1 MFDNMKIATRLFGMA
16 GILAALMVFVGLL
29 GLRSL
34 QNSTDTLRTSI
45 TTATSIT
52 SVVDEG
58 RDSQV
63 ELKKQVQ
70 EWKDLLIRGRSKGD
84 FEKHFAAF
92 SKQEATVQSQLAA
105 LRDSLKVLG
114 MSGGDIDGLI
124 REHAALGDKYRE
136 AIKRYDPSSM
146 GAAQHVDS
154 MVRGIDRPATLAMD
168 GIVDS
173 VQHAGFA
180 RLNTMLTSAQS
191 TYRMVSATFTISLI
205 LAIALALTVAW
216 ATIRSIT
223 RPIDSLVIAAD
234 RVANG
239 DFRWTATRTR
249 GDETGLLQAAMQRMA
264 ETLSR
269 TIGQVRL
276 SANQLADAAVQVS
289 ATAQSVSQGTSE
301 QAASVEE
308 TTASLEQINA
318 SITQNADNSK
328 ATEQIATRSAKDA
341 DESGRAAQETMT
353 AMTTIAAKI
362 SIIEDIAYQT
372 NLLALNAAIEA
383 ARAGDH
389 GRGFA
394 VVATEVRKLAER
406 SQVAANEISG
416 LAARS
421 VSVAERSG
429 ELLAALVPTIS
440 TTAALVQE
448 VASASREQALGVAQI
463 NRAMSQVD
471 SVTQQNA
478 SASEEL
484 ASTAEE
490 LAAQAES
497 LQQIVSAFR
506 ISADQEDQFA
516 SRSALTDAS
525 RLATRAVWPVPAR
538 HAGAQN
544 GRKRRDISTYTPR
557 SNAAVPSANNGD
569 RDFVRF

>member
-1 MFDNMKIATRLFGMA
+1 MFDNMKIGTRLLGMA
-16 GILAALMVFVGLL
+16 GVLAALMALVGMM

-34 QNSTDTLRTSI
+34 QNSTETLRQSLA
-45 TTATSIT
+45 TATSIT
-52 SVVDEG
+52 AIVNEG

-70 EWKDLLIRGRSKGD
+70 EWKDLLIRGHSRAD
-84 FEKHFAAF
+84 FDKHFAAF
-92 SKQEATVQSQLAA
+92 NAQEATVRSQLDG
-105 LRDSLKVLG
+105 LRDSLKAIGITAGNV
-114 MSGGDIDGLI
+114 DALI
-124 REHAALGDKYRE
+124 SDHVALGNKYRD
-136 AIKRYDPSSM
+136 ALKQYDPSSQH
-146 GAAQHVDS
+146 ATQHVDS
-154 MVRGIDRPATLAMD
+154 LVRGIDRPVTLAMD

-173 VQHAGFA
+173 VQHAGVT
-180 RLNTMLTSAQS
+180 RLGDLLQNAEKS
-191 TYRMVSATFTISLI
+191 YRAVRATFAVTLVLS
-205 LAIALALTVAW
+205 IALALGVAW
-216 ATIRSIT
+216 GTIRSIT
-223 RPIDSLVIAAD
+223 RPIDALVLAAD
-234 RVANG
+234 RVADG
-239 DFRWTATRTR
+239 DFRWTSSHVARR
-249 GDETGLLQAAMQRMA
+249 DETGLLQAAMQRMA
-264 ETLSR
+264 DTLST

-318 SITQNADNSK
+318 SITQNAENSR
-328 ATEQIATRSAKDA
+328 ATEQMASRTAKDA

-353 AMTTIAAKI
+353 AMTTIAEKI

-372 NLLALNAAIEA
+372 NMLALNAAIEA

-389 GRGFA
+389 GKGFA

-406 SQVAANEISG
+406 SQTAANEISA
-416 LAARS
+416 LAGRS

-429 ELLAALVPTIS
+429 ELLAELVPTIGK
-440 TTAALVQE
+440 TAALVQE

-471 SVTQQNA
+471 TVTQQNA

-497 LQQIVSAFR
+497 LQQIVAAFR
-506 ISADQEDQFA
+506 IA
-516 SRSALTDAS
+516 SDHGENSGAPKEATLT
-525 RLATRAVWPVPAR
+525 TRGTWPVPSRHYGAR
-538 HAGAQN
+538 N
-544 GRKRRDISTYTPR
+544 PKSRRAVSSYTPHGTPAVR
-557 SNAAVPSANNGD
+557 SNDASDP
-569 RDFVRF
+569 DFVRF

>member
-1 MFDNMKIATRLFGMA
+1 MFDNMKIGTRLFGMA
-16 GILAALMVFVGLL
+16 GVLAALMALVGLM

-34 QNSTDTLRTSI
+34 KSANDTLRTSLATATTI
-45 TTATSIT
+45 TT
-52 SVVDEG
+52 VVDKG

-84 FEKHFAAF
+84 FEKHLSAF
-92 SKQEATVQSQLAA
+92 SKQESMVQSQLAS
-105 LRDSLKVLG
+105 LRDTLASIG
-114 MSGGDIDGLI
+114 IAAGDLDGLI
-124 REHAALGDKYRE
+124 REHSALGDKYRE
-136 AIKRYDPSSM
+136 AVKRYDPSSM
-146 GAAQHVDS
+146 SAAQHVDS
-154 MVRGIDRPATLAMD
+154 AVRGIDRPVTLAMD

-180 RLNTMLTSAQS
+180 RLNSMLQGAES
-191 TYRMVSATFTISLI
+191 TYRTVRATFVISLI
-205 LAIALALTVAW
+205 IAIAMALAVAW
-216 ATIRSIT
+216 GTILSIT
-223 RPIDSLVIAAD
+223 RPIGSLVLAAD
-234 RVANG
+234 QVASG
-239 DFRWTATRTR
+239 DFRWTATKLR
-249 GDETGLLQAAMQRMA
+249 GDETGLLQAAMQRMTD
-264 ETLSR
+264 TLSR

-276 SANQLADAAVQVS
+276 SADQLSDAATQVS

-318 SITQNADNSK
+318 SITQNAESSK
-328 ATEQIATRSAKDA
+328 ATEQLASRTARDA
-341 DESGRAAQETMT
+341 DESGRAAQETMS
-353 AMTTIAAKI
+353 AMTTIAEKI

-389 GRGFA
+389 GKGFA

-406 SQVAANEISG
+406 SQAAAKDIGG
-416 LAARS
+416 LATRS
-421 VSVAERSG
+421 VGVAVRSG
-429 ELLAALVPTIS
+429 ELLAELVPTIGK
-440 TTAALVQE
+440 TAALVQE

-471 SVTQQNA
+471 TVTQQNA

-497 LQQIVSAFR
+497 LQQLVAAFR
-506 ISADQEDQFA
+506 IAAEHEDSFSARAVAADP
-516 SRSALTDAS
+516 S
-525 RLATRAVWPVPAR
+525 RLSERGVWPVASR
-538 HAGAQN
+538 HYAPN
-544 GRKRRDISTYTPR
+544 GKKRRDVAAYSPR
-557 SNAAVPSANNGD
+557 KSVAPPATSGVD
-569 RDFVRF
+569 TDFVRF

>member
-1 MFDNMKIATRLFGMA
+1 MMFDNMKIGTRLFGMA
-16 GILAALMVFVGLL
+16 GVLAVLMALVGLM

-34 QNSTDTLRTSI
+34 KSANDTLRSSLG
-45 TTATSIT
+45 TATTIT
-52 SVVDEG
+52 MIVDEG

-70 EWKDLLIRGRSKGD
+70 EWKDLLIRGRSKAEY
-84 FEKHFAAF
+84 EKHLSAF
-92 SKQEATVQSQLAA
+92 SKQETVVQSKLTA
-105 LRDSLKVLG
+105 LRDSLKAIDIA
-114 MSGGDIDGLI
+114 GGDVDALI
-124 REHAALGDKYRE
+124 RDHAALGDSYRE
-136 AIKRYDPSSM
+136 ALKRYDASSV

-154 MVRGIDRPATLAMD
+154 LVRGIDRPVTLAMD
-168 GIVDS
+168 GIIDS

-180 RLNTMLTSAQS
+180 RLNGMVQS
-191 TYRMVSATFTISLI
+191 SDATYSTVRATFLVSLVI
-205 LAIALALTVAW
+205 AIGMALTVAW
-216 ATIRSIT
+216 GTIRSIT
-223 RPIDSLVIAAD
+223 RPIGSLVIAAD
-234 RVANG
+234 KVANG
-239 DFRWTATRTR
+239 DFRWTATRLR
-249 GDETGLLQAAMQRMA
+249 GDETGLLQAAMQRMTD
-264 ETLSR
+264 TLSR

-276 SANQLADAAVQVS
+276 SADQLSDAAIQVS

-318 SITQNADNSK
+318 SITQNAENSK
-328 ATEQIATRSAKDA
+328 ATEQMASRTASDA
-341 DESGRAAQETMT
+341 DESGRAAQETMA
-353 AMTTIAAKI
+353 AMTTIAEKI

-389 GRGFA
+389 GKGFA

-406 SQVAANEISG
+406 SQAAAKDIGG

-421 VSVAERSG
+421 VGVAERSG
-429 ELLAALVPTIS
+429 ELLSELVPTIGK
-440 TTAALVQE
+440 TAALVQE

-471 SVTQQNA
+471 TVTQQNA

-497 LQQIVSAFR
+497 LQQLVAAFR
-506 ISADQEDQFA
+506 IAAEHEDSFSARAA
-516 SRSALTDAS
+516 SDPSKLTE
-525 RLATRAVWPVPAR
+525 RGVWPAAAR
-538 HAGAQN
+538 HYATN
-544 GRKRRDISTYTPR
+544 GKKRREVAAYAPR
-557 SNAAVPSANNGD
+557 KAAAAPSVNGAD
-569 RDFVRF
+569 ADFVRF

>member
-1 MFDNMKIATRLFGMA
+1 MFDNMKIGTRLFGMA
-16 GILAALMVFVGLL
+16 GVLAVLMALVGLM

-34 QNSTDTLRTSI
+34 NNSNETLRTSLA
-45 TTATSIT
+45 TATSIT
-52 SVVDEG
+52 RIVNEG

-70 EWKDLLIRGRSKGD
+70 EWKDLLIRGRSKAD
-84 FEKHFAAF
+84 YDKHLAAF
-92 SKQEATVQSQLAA
+92 SKQETLVQSQLRG
-105 LRDSLKVLG
+105 LRDSLAAVG
-114 MSGGDIDGLI
+114 IAAGDVDGLI
-124 REHAALGDKYRE
+124 RDHAELGDKYRE
-136 AIKRYDPSSM
+136 AIKRYDASSM

-154 MVRGIDRPATLAMD
+154 TVRGIDRPVTLAMD
-168 GIVDS
+168 GVVDS
-173 VQHAGFA
+173 VLHSGFG
-180 RLNTMLTSAQS
+180 RLDATLKSADS
-191 TYRMVSATFTISLI
+191 TYRTVRATFAVSLV
-205 LAIALALTVAW
+205 LAIAMALSVAW
-216 ATIRSIT
+216 GTIRSIT
-223 RPIDSLVIAAD
+223 RPIESLVIAAD
-234 RVANG
+234 QVASG
-239 DFRWTATRTR
+239 DFRWTTTSMR
-249 GDETGLLQAAMQRMA
+249 GDETGLLQAAMQRMTD
-264 ETLSR
+264 TLSR

-276 SANQLADAAVQVS
+276 SAGQLSDAAVQVS

-318 SITQNADNSK
+318 SITQNAESSK
-328 ATEQIATRSAKDA
+328 ATEQIATRSARDA
-341 DESGRAAQETMT
+341 DESGRAAQETMA

-389 GRGFA
+389 GKGFA

-406 SQVAANEISG
+406 SQAAANEISG

-421 VSVAERSG
+421 VAVAERSG
-429 ELLAALVPTIS
+429 ELLAELVPTIGK
-440 TTAALVQE
+440 TAALVQE

-471 SVTQQNA
+471 TVTQQNA

-497 LQQIVSAFR
+497 LQQLVAAFR
-506 ISADQEDQFA
+506 IAAEHEDTFA
-516 SRSALTDAS
+516 ARI
-525 RLATRAVWPVPAR
+525 AVESPRPTAPR
-538 HAGAQN
+538 HYTTN
-544 GRKRRDISTYTPR
+544 GKKRREIATYSRKPTT
-557 SNAAVPSANNGD
+557 SQSDAE
-569 RDFVRF
+569 FVRF